1 MSTETKRFRGL
12 NLCGDCLEVMKS
24 IPDKTV
30 DMILTDLPYGTT
42 DCKWDSIIPFEPMW
56 REYER
61 IAKPNAAIVLFSAQ
75 PFTTQLIS
83 SNIKHFRYC
92 WYWLKPYATGF
103 TFAKYQP
110 MRRVEDICVFYKKQ
124 PKYNPIGL
132 KRLDNPVRHSKRET
146 PDSVYKSRTLTKEH
160 EQLYTGYPRNVLEY
174 GSDVYGSRA
183 RLHPTQKPV
192 KLCEY
197 LIRTY
202 TGAGDIVLDSCA
214 GSGTTAEAC
223 IRTGRYYIAIEQ
235 DEKYYSRAAERL
247 NCAENEAE
255 ASLRRMRESIDK
267 IEQYLKGWGEY
278 GNQ

>member
-1 MSTETKRFRGL
+1 MNNHKKGIHIR
-12 NLCGDCLEVMKS
+12 GDCLDVMKS

-42 DCKWDSIIPFEPMW
+42 DCRWDSIIPFEPMW

-61 IAKPNAAIVLFSAQ
+61 ITKPNAAIVLFSAQ
-75 PFTTQLIS
+75 PFTTQLIY
-83 SNIKHFRYC
+83 SNMRHFRYC

-124 PKYNPIGL
+124 PKYHPIGL
-132 KRLDNPVRHSKRET
+132 KRLDKPVKHSKRET
-146 PDSVYKSRTLTKEH
+146 PDSVYKSRTLAKEH
-160 EQLYTGYPRNVLEY
+160 EQVYTGYPRNVLEY
-174 GSDVYGSRA
+174 GSEVYGSRS

-202 TGAGDIVLDSCA
+202 TDPGDIVLDSCA

-223 IRTGRYYIAIEQ
+223 IRTGRHYIAIEQ
-235 DEKYYSRAAERL
+235 DEKYYSRADERIYR
-247 NCAENEAE
+247 AENEAE
-255 ASLRRMRESIDK
+255 ASLRRIRESIDT
-267 IEQYLKGWGEY
+267 IERCMKGWGEY